1 MRSPSIVEH
10 LSLLLAG
17 LGALGCGAFTDTRP
31 RSEPMPDLTL
41 DHVLVGI
48 ADLDEGIR
56 LLTALTGVAPARGG
70 QHPGR
75 GTQNA
80 LLSLGERTYLELI
93 APVEGSPLQ
102 GPMQLLAQLHQLTP
116 IGWAVG
122 TRHLESTIG
131 RLQAAGLHV
140 GAPQPGSRERPDG
153 RCLQW
158 RTAQLEIA
166 GDLKPFL
173 IEWSATTVHPATD
186 SPSGCAFESLAILG
200 PEAETAGLGLLATE
214 LGTGVSL
221 QHDATPRLRLTL
233 RCPTGLVSIPPAG
246 RSPG

>member
-1 MRSPSIVEH
+1 MRQLAVVKH
-10 LSLLLAG
+10 LAWMLAG
-17 LGALGCGAFTDTRP
+17 LGTLGFAAATGPRP
-31 RSEPMPDLTL
+31 KPMPDLTL

-70 QHPGR
+70 RHPGR

-80 LLSLGERTYLELI
+80 LLSLGDRTYLELI
-93 APVEGSPLQ
+93 APVEGSTPQ
-102 GPMQLLAQLHQLTP
+102 GSMQLLARLHQLTP

-122 TRHLESTIG
+122 TRHLEATIN

-140 GAPQPGSRERPDG
+140 GAPQPGSRVRPDG
-153 RCLQW
+153 RRLEW
-158 RTAQLEIA
+158 RTAELEIA

-186 SPSGCAFESLAILG
+186 SPPGCTFESLAILG
-200 PEAETAGLGLLATE
+200 PESETAGLTRLATE
-214 LGTGVSL
+214 LGAGVSL
-221 QHDATPRLRLTL
+221 QHDATPQLRLIM
-233 RCPTGLVSIPPAG
+233 RCPTGLVTIPATKRPPA
-246 RSPG
+246 

>member
-1 MRSPSIVEH
+1 MRPPSIVVH
-10 LSLLLAG
+10 LSVLLAG
-17 LGALGCGAFTDTRP
+17 VGALGCGNVSASRP
-31 RSEPMPDLTL
+31 ASKPMADLTL

-56 LLTALTGVAPARGG
+56 LLTSLTGVAPARGG

-80 LLSLGERTYLELI
+80 LLSLGELTYLELI
-93 APVEGSPLQ
+93 APVRDSPLQ

-122 TRHLESTIG
+122 TRHLESTID

-140 GAPQPGSRERPDG
+140 APPQAGSRVRPDG
-153 RCLQW
+153 RRLEW
-158 RTAQLEIA
+158 RTAQLEIP

-173 IEWSATTVHPATD
+173 IEWGATTAHPATD
-186 SPSGCAFESLAILG
+186 SPTGCAFESLAIFG
-200 PEAETAGLGLLATE
+200 PEAETAGLAGLATE
-214 LGTGVSL
+214 LGAGVSL
-221 QHDATPRLRLTL
+221 QHDATPHLRLTL
-233 RCPTGLVSIPPAG
+233 RCPAGLVTIPSAG
-246 RSPG
+246 RPPV